1 MLGRDPECWTALAA
15 RARCLVKLAE
25 DAGPAERRELL
36 IEALASAQRAVELWE
51 CAETWRAVSEAASAL
66 GNGRLARQATA
77 LAERWERKG
86 R

>member
-1 MLGRDPECWTALAA
+1 VRLADA
-15 RARCLVKLAE
+15 AE
-25 DAGPAERRELL
+25 PAERKGLL
-36 IEALASAQRAVELWE
+36 TDALTSAQRAVELWE